1 MDKFTETVQHTFLE
15 YLASGFE
22 LNFMV
27 AIDFTGKKRSEKCR
41 VSLIHFLLKLI
52 QLSRLT
58 SASNGNPRLPDSLH
72 YIDPTGRLNAYQRVR
87 TRSIQVSFQKLVTM
101 CDRLSS
107 LFRQ

>member
-41 VSLIHFLLKLI
+41 VSLIHFL
-52 QLSRLT
+52 
-58 SASNGNPRLPDSLH
+58 
-72 YIDPTGRLNAYQRVR
+72 
-87 TRSIQVSFQKLVTM
+87 
-101 CDRLSS
+101 
-107 LFRQ
+107 